1 MPPMINR
8 ELFYVARD
16 RIELPTQGFSVPLL
30 TEEKIKISDSLP
42 PEGIGK
48 NTKNR
53 FKEITRK
60 ALKNR

>member
-1 MPPMINR
+1 
-8 ELFYVARD
+8 VARD

-60 ALKNR
+60 ALKKRREK